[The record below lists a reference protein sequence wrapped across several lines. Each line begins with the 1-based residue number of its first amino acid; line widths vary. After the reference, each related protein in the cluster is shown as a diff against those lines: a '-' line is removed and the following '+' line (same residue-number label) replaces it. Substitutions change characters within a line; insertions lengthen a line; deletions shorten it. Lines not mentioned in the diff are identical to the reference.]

1 MFVCTAD
8 VCIISSVHNISFWG
22 FPAGSDCKDSAWN
35 AGDPGLNPGS
45 GRPLEKENGYPLQ
58 YSYLE
63 NSMDRG
69 AWRATVP
76 EVAELDMTE

>member
-35 AGDPGLNPGS
+35 AGDPGWED
-45 GRPLEKENGYPLQ
+45 PLEKGLAMR
-58 YSYLE
+58 SSIL
-63 NSMDRG
+63 
-69 AWRATVP
+69 AWRIPQTEDP
-76 EVAELDMTE
+76 GGPQSTGVAKSQTQLSD

>member
-35 AGDPGLNPGS
+35 AGDPGWED
-45 GRPLEKENGYPLQ
+45 PLEKEMAAHSSILAWKIPWMAEPGRLQ
-58 YSYLE
+58 
-63 NSMDRG
+63 SMGLQRVRHD
-69 AWRATVP
+69 
-76 EVAELDMTE
+76 